1 MNFEDVKY
9 EKNGPI
15 ATITLNR
22 PAKLNALL
30 HRTIREA
37 HAALDDAA
45 ADDEVRALILRGEGR
60 AFCSG
65 DDMIGM
71 SDTLRPLPTQGKED
85 FRPEGY
91 HSLVI
96 ALREIRKPVVA
107 CVQGYA
113 LGAGFELAIACDF
126 VVAEEGAKFGMV
138 LMTRGMVGGTYLLP
152 LMVGLHRASELILLG
167 ETFDAHKALELG
179 LINRVVPADKL
190 EEETLQLAT
199 RLARSPTA
207 AVGLAKTAIN
217 RGLTMSLREGMEYQ
231 GLALAL
237 SILTDDFKEG
247 VLAFSERRDPNFT
260 GK

>member
-1 MNFEDVKY
+1 MNFEYVKY
-9 EKNGPI
+9 AKNHSI

-30 HRTIREA
+30 HQTIREV

-45 ADDEVRALILRGEGR
+45 EDDSVRSLILKGEGQ

-65 DDMIGM
+65 DDMLGM
-71 SDTLRPLPTQGKED
+71 VDMKRPLPTQGKED
-85 FRPEGY
+85 LRPEGY

-107 CVQGYA
+107 SVHGYA

-126 VVAEEGAKFGMV
+126 VVAEQDAKFGMV
-138 LMTRGMVGGTYLLP
+138 LITRGMVGGTYLLP
-152 LMVGLHRASELILLG
+152 MMVGMRRATELILLG
-167 ETFDAHKALELG
+167 ETFDAQKAFEMG

-190 EEETLQLAT
+190 EEETQ
-199 RLARSPTA
+199 RLANRLAEAPTA
-207 AVGLAKTAIN
+207 AIGLAKTAMN
-217 RGLTMSLREGMEYQ
+217 RGTTMSLREGMEYQ
-231 GLALAL
+231 GLVLAL
-237 SILTDDFKEG
+237 TLLTEDQNEG
-247 VLAFSERRDPNFT
+247 VIAFNERREPQFK

>member
-1 MNFEDVKY
+1 MNFECIKY
-9 EKNGPI
+9 EKTDSI
-15 ATITLNR
+15 ATIALNR
-22 PAKLNALL
+22 PDKLNALL
-30 HRTIREA
+30 HQSIREV
-37 HAALDDAA
+37 HAALSDAE
-45 ADDEVRALILRGEGR
+45 ADDSVRVLILKGEGR

-71 SDTLRPLPTQGKED
+71 SDTLRPLPTQGRED

-107 CVQGYA
+107 SVRGYA
-113 LGAGFELAIACDF
+113 LGAGLELAIACDF
-126 VVAEEGAKFGMV
+126 VVAEENAKFGMV
-138 LMTRGMVGGTYLLP
+138 LITRGMVGGTYLLP

-167 ETFDAHKALELG
+167 ETFDAVKACELG

-190 EEETLQLAT
+190 EEETLALAR
-199 RLARSPTA
+199 RLAKAPTA
-207 AVGLAKTAIN
+207 AIGIAKAAIN
-217 RGLTMSLREGMEYQ
+217 RGLTKSLREGMEYT

-237 SILTDDFKEG
+237 SLMTEDFQEG
-247 VLAFSERRDPNFT
+247 VLAFAEKREPRFA